1 MASAQEG
8 LKGLNLVHP
17 RVTSKV
23 GQRLEHC
30 LDLALA
36 PCCCVLGRSSWRQT
50 TGADAC
56 RRRLVAKGRLEL
68 AAPVAVHEAADH
80 GHPVQTPYQPATCGE
95 RRRRRGGGGGGG
107 GGGGFIRIQ
116 RFYTDLSARQT
127 VREQERESKSERARE
142 REGEKYLRERQQIRV
157 HTRVQHTCT

>member
-1 MASAQEG
+1 MCTPVSLRRSANDWSTVLTLPLRRAAVYSAAVPGGRQRELMRAG
-8 LKGLNLVHP
+8 AVWLPKAVWNSP
-17 RVTSKV
+17 R
-23 GQRLEHC
+23 RL
-30 LDLALA
+30 
-36 PCCCVLGRSSWRQT
+36 PSTRRQT
-50 TGADAC
+50 TDTPC
-56 RRRLVAKGRLEL
+56 KRRISLPRV
-68 AAPVAVHEAADH
+68 V
-80 GHPVQTPYQPATCGE
+80 
-95 RRRRRGGGGGGG
+95 RGGGGEEEEGGG